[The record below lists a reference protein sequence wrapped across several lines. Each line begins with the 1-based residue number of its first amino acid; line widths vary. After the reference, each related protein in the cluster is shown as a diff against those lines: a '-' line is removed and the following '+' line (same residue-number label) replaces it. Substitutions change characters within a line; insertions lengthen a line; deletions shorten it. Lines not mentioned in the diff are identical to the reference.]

1 MPPETL
7 ETSQQ
12 AIQLLSEALKGL
24 PVLAV
29 MWYMLRDV
37 RSKVLEIVVKVN
49 ELELKVAADDSRVR
63 LAHTEEK
70 LKEFKEETR
79 KAAEE
84 ARLRM
89 TLLEGQ
95 MPKIWAKIG
104 DRPEDLKHR
113 TGDCA

>member
-1 MPPETL
+1 MHPELL

-12 AIQLLSEALKGL
+12 AISLLSEALKGL

-37 RSKVLEIVVKVN
+37 RTKVGEIVTKVN
-49 ELELKVAADDSRVR
+49 ELELKVASDDSRVR

-84 ARLRM
+84 SRLRI
-89 TLLEGQ
+89 TILEGQ
-95 MPKIWAKIG
+95 MPKIWAKVG
-104 DRPEDLKHR
+104 DRPEDIKRR
-113 TGDCA
+113 TGECA